1 MTSFSSTGSRGS
13 KSQTNTIVI
22 IISDPI
28 RHWLGILSVN
38 SSYSGSPDVTPL
50 YSCLRAACKKP
61 MQTRLGYCV
70 DILIGPTYSCLGG
83 QTQGGKNPG
92 ILNSPSGWLKECSV
106 LILNQNR
113 SEPPVPVHRTVDLF
127 TMNTLCVRDRPK
139 STDRV
144 NGRGIILLV
153 KFHFTNHG
161 LYI

>member
-28 RHWLGILSVN
+28 RHWLSVN
-38 SSYSGSPDVTPL
+38 SSYSGSPDMTPL
-50 YSCLRAACKKP
+50 YSCLNAKNPCK
-61 MQTRLGYCV
+61 QDLAIVYI
-70 DILIGPTYSCLGG
+70 DIHIGQTYSCLGG